1 MTAQALTSLKPGQ
14 TGSLVAIEKGSRNRR
29 RLMEMGLITGTEI
42 TLVRFAPLGDP
53 VELRVRGY
61 HLSVRKEE
69 AKFIQVE
76 LL

>member
-1 MTAQALTSLKPGQ
+1 MALTSLNAGQ
-14 TGSLVAIEKGSRNRR
+14 AGRLVRIEKGSRNRL
-29 RLMEMGLITGTEI
+29 RLMEMGLIAGTEI

-53 VELRVRGY
+53 VELRIGDY

-69 AKFIQVE
+69 AQFIQVE